1 MFYEKLGT
9 GFFYESI
16 ETMIGK
22 QKSQDNIPL
31 YQYTTKLA
39 DNQTN
44 DLRTQY
50 FGVDKFEVMSS
61 FKTLE
66 NLKQGL
72 FGSTLITYDPLRMK
86 YQ

>member
-31 YQYTTKLA
+31 YQYTPKLA
-39 DNQTN
+39 GNREN
-44 DLRTQY
+44 SLGINY

-66 NLKQGL
+66 NLTQGM
-72 FGSTLITYDPLRMK
+72 FGSMTHSE
-86 YQ
+86 